1 MKKLAKPLF
10 FGILGISILFSSCAK
25 DGIDGIDG
33 SDGRD
38 GVDGVD
44 GQNGVDGMDGQDG
57 QDLTSIDQLNI
68 VKIGSF
74 DNGAGEAFAEISAFD
89 PITNKLFIVN
99 PEEGEIS
106 VLDLTDAT
114 NPVKGPSISLSGNPN
129 SVSVFNGILAVAV
142 ENTDKQSNGTIDTY
156 DTDTQTLIKSY
167 PAGALPDMVTFSPD
181 GNYIVSANEGEPND
195 DYTIDP
201 EGSVTIIEVA
211 TETAHQ
217 VSFSGQ
223 TDPGNGFRIFGNNGT
238 STLVQ
243 DVEPEYVTISN
254 DSKTA
259 YVGLQEN
266 NGLAIIDL
274 ESKMITGMVGLG
286 TKNLNVTGNELDAS
300 DRDGIAGNLKNW
312 NVLGFYMP
320 DAIDYFESNGMGYI
334 VSANEGDARDYAGYS
349 EEVRVKDLT
358 LDTSVYPNAV
368 TLQEDGNLGRLKT
381 TTANG
386 DENNDGLY
394 EQIYAYGARSFSIW
408 NTSGQLVYDSGS
420 EIARRTLSL
429 APAMFNQDEGEVDG
443 RSDDKGAEPEAVKTL
458 KIGDETL
465 LFVGLER
472 TSGILAYN
480 ITNPFN
486 PIFLTWIYDASDIS
500 PEGLIVVD
508 KADSPT
514 GNYLM
519 IATHEVSS
527 TVAIYEI
534 R

>member
-1 MKKLAKPLF
+1 M
-10 FGILGISILFSSCAK
+10 
-25 DGIDGIDG
+25 
-33 SDGRD
+33 
-38 GVDGVD
+38 
-44 GQNGVDGMDGQDG
+44 
-57 QDLTSIDQLNI
+57 
-68 VKIGSF
+68 
-74 DNGAGEAFAEISAFD
+74 
-89 PITNKLFIVN
+89 
-99 PEEGEIS
+99 
-106 VLDLTDAT
+106 DLTDAT

-142 ENTDKQSNGTIDTY
+142 ENTDKQSTGTIDTY

-211 TETAHQ
+211 TETAYQ

-368 TLQEDGNLGRLKT
+368 TLQEDENLGRLKT

-394 EQIYAYGARSFSIW
+394 EQIYAFGA
-408 NTSGQLVYDSGS
+408 
-420 EIARRTLSL
+420 
-429 APAMFNQDEGEVDG
+429 
-443 RSDDKGAEPEAVKTL
+443 
-458 KIGDETL
+458 
-465 LFVGLER
+465 
-472 TSGILAYN
+472 
-480 ITNPFN
+480 
-486 PIFLTWIYDASDIS
+486 
-500 PEGLIVVD
+500 
-508 KADSPT
+508 
-514 GNYLM
+514 
-519 IATHEVSS
+519 
-527 TVAIYEI
+527 
-534 R
+534 